1 MKWSPPWTDDAQ
13 IYEAVSKGLR
23 QGQAFT
29 SVGENQHIAPYCIE
43 QSLSKSAAVRKIT
56 RVRTY
61 VLATYQRAT
70 PLGLCCRREWNRICE
85 LLGALRITP
94 CIFIRNVCVYSDRR
108 TIRLHPNVTYTRTRY
123 ASLRSN
129 MHIRIFIGLQ
139 KRNACIYSDR
149 HKSVCVSFFG
159 FYDAQTE

>member
-13 IYEAVSKGLR
+13 IYKTISKGLR
-23 QGQAFT
+23 QSQTFT
-29 SVGENQHIAPYCIE
+29 SVGENQHIDPYCIE
-43 QSLSKSAAVRKIT
+43 QSLSKSATVWKVT
-56 RVRTY
+56 RVWTYLFAAHQRT
-61 VLATYQRAT
+61 TS
-70 PLGLCCRREWNRICE
+70 LGLCCRREWNRICE

-94 CIFIRNVCVYSDRR
+94 CIFIGNVCVYSDRR

-129 MHIRIFIGLQ
+129 MHIRIFIGLW
-139 KRNACIYSDR
+139 KRSACVHSDR
-149 HKSVCVSFFG
+149 HKTVCVSFFG